1 MQIGVRR
8 HLQQICET
16 CADSANVFVYGALAS
31 EPTPFPLL
39 PALAR
44 NLTIRAY
51 QLMLISQNPE
61 KLERAKSWIYENLN
75 TRQAQA
81 SDRPD
86 VSIRANR
93 RRSPLHGI
101 DRADRQD
108 RCDSA
113 LGNGSSL
120 ESSKSTPSRQAVETL
135 REGLLDANISRDI

>member
-75 TRQAQA
+75 TGKLKPVIARTFPFEQ
-81 SDRPD
+81 
-86 VSIRANR
+86 I
-93 RRSPLHGI
+93 
-101 DRADRQD
+101 ADAHRFM
-108 RCDSA
+108 
-113 LGNGSSL
+113 
-120 ESSKSTPSRQAVETL
+120 ESTEQIGKIVVTVP
-135 REGLLDANISRDI
+135 